1 MVTSGFFCFFFFCL
15 NWFVENKGQI
25 ESLTLRSHGMTDRTE
40 VYILLET

>member
-1 MVTSGFFCFFFFCL
+1 MVTSVFFLFFFCL

-25 ESLTLRSHGMTDRTE
+25 ELLTLRSHGMTDRTE